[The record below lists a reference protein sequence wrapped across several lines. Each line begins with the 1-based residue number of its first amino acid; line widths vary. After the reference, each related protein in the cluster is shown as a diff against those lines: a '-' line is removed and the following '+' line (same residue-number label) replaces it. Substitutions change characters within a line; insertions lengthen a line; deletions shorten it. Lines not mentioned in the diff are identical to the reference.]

1 MASLLNSKKHLKK
14 NANYSQN
21 LQKYERGRSISQFMC
36 KTALL
41 WQQNQTKTC
50 KKRKLEAKS
59 T

>member
-14 NANYSQN
+14 NTNYSQN

-36 KTALL
+36 KAALL
-41 WQQNQTKTC
+41 WHQNQTKTS
-50 KKRKLEAKS
+50 KKRKLAAKN